1 MEDIVRV
8 ILTEK
13 GFTQTISNI
22 KDLNTIQVLN
32 GGKNEI

>member
-1 MEDIVRV
+1 MV

-32 GGKNEI
+32 GSKK

>member
-1 MEDIVRV
+1 MEDIVRI

-32 GGKNEI
+32 GGKK

>member
-1 MEDIVRV
+1 MI

-32 GGKNEI
+32 GGKK